1 MEQTRTVRTPGDK
14 KEKYPFSDMDRLE
27 AFANEASR
35 RHMTYGQLQALETL
49 GLYTEPKSTGKKKKE
64 PKTLE
69 ELLKETPAIPEVHV
83 NEEEWLKQGRD

>member
-1 MEQTRTVRTPGDK
+1 
-14 KEKYPFSDMDRLE
+14 MDRLE

-49 GLYTEPKSTGKKKKE
+49 GLYTEPKRPGKKEKE

-69 ELLKETPAIPEVHV
+69 ELLKETPTIPEVHV
-83 NEEEWLKQGRD
+83 NEEEWLKH